1 MRILVLVAL
10 FLIIPHLTNGAPGSN
25 RMKVNGESSA
35 ASDIVVRKEM
45 LKQLKESRT
54 PAFIIHC
61 PTQQQVRE
69 GNLQGSSNIGNES
82 TSCLRGELL
91 NQDEKSNSPLEEK

>member
-10 FLIIPHLTNGAPGSN
+10 FLIIPHLTNGAPSAV
-25 RMKVNGESSA
+25 RMRVNGESSA

-45 LKQLKESRT
+45 LEQIKESRT

-61 PTQQQVRE
+61 PTEQEVRE
-69 GNLQGSSNIGNES
+69 GNLQDSSNIRNES
-82 TSCLRGELL
+82 TSCLHGELL
-91 NQDEKSNSPLEEK
+91 NDEKSKSPSEEK